1 MPQSI
6 LPVAFELTASQ
17 LTASQLTAKSQATK
31 PLLSKDDALPR
42 ESFADHL
49 QRTQERSNPVKQKDS
64 SRKTVHERSQSAGNN
79 QTQDTKSQTNSKT
92 HLQKAN
98 SSKAPESDEKLITS
112 RGDVSGKISGE
123 VETTDSDELLLSEK
137 EMDSVEDT
145 TDTAITDENQVIA
158 ANLTNQQH
166 LLDTKETSVSDFV
179 LMPAASQESTEIS
192 VISDVQVEGDMLQQ
206 LSEPTLGIDET
217 NLVNSEL
224 VTQNNTNPG
233 DSATVVDL
241 LLSQK
246 AMTLQDTLVASET
259 PALDTPILLAAEPT
273 LQPVP
278 VITLQSSVNG
288 NSNASMNT
296 STSVLDAFNLPTNT
310 GTDLSLD
317 ELVPLSESE
326 SIEIESPVEDLGD
339 LLFKGDEKNNKTEQ
353 FKLLMGQSIAKEQIP
368 LEKPAANSLVQGSLQ
383 SVANELAPASRLFV
397 PQTQLGM
404 SAGHPQ
410 WGKAVGEKILWM
422 ANQQLSSADIRLDPP
437 ELGSLQVKVTVQ
449 QDQASIT
456 FISPHPQVREL
467 LDQQAVRLRE
477 LFADQG
483 LNLSHVDIADR
494 HQQSSGDSQGNSQS
508 SRHFADEESDEEL
521 MQTPISSLYLVDLHA

>member
-6 LPVAFELTASQ
+6 LPVAFDLTASQ
-17 LTASQLTAKSQATK
+17 LTASQLTAKSQASK

-49 QRTQERSNPVKQKDS
+49 QRTQERANPIKQKDS
-64 SRKTVHERSQSAGNN
+64 SRKTVHERTQSAGNN

-98 SSKAPESDEKLITS
+98 SSKAYEADEKLITS
-112 RGDVSGKISGE
+112 RGDVSGKISGA
-123 VETTDSDELLLSEK
+123 VETVDSDELLSSEK

-145 TDTAITDENQVIA
+145 TDTAIADEGQVIA
-158 ANLTNQQH
+158 VNVTSQQH
-166 LLDTKETSVSDFV
+166 LLDTKETSASDFF

-192 VISDVQVEGDMLQQ
+192 VMSDVQVEGDMLQ

-217 NLVNSEL
+217 NLGNSEL
-224 VTQNNTNPG
+224 ATQNNTTPI
-233 DSATVVDL
+233 DSATLTDV

-246 AMTLQDTLVASET
+246 AMTLQNALVASET
-259 PALDTPILLAAEPT
+259 PALDAPILLAAEAT
-273 LQPVP
+273 LQSVP

-288 NSNASMNT
+288 NSNASINT

-326 SIEIESPVEDLGD
+326 SMEIESPVEDLGD

-353 FKLLMGQSIAKEQIP
+353 FKLLMGQSIAKEQVIP
-368 LEKPAANSLVQGSLQ
+368 LEKPAANPLVQGSLQ

-397 PQTQLGM
+397 PQAQLGM

-410 WGKAVGEKILWM
+410 WGKAMGEKILWM

-483 LNLSHVDIADR
+483 LNLGHVDIADR

-508 SRHFADEESDEEL
+508 SRHFASEESSEEL
-521 MQTPISSLYLVDLHA
+521 MQTSVSSLYLVDLHA